1 MPKIIN
7 KLNPLKNTVE
17 QLHTILRK
25 EIIDMHLK
33 PGAPIFEK
41 ELCQRFGVSR
51 TPVREA
57 CMRLSFDNLVEIF
70 PQRGTFVTK
79 IRRQDVHEDHFVR
92 DALETATITYAVEH
106 LTSKDK
112 DNLRKILDKQ
122 QICVDSNESEKLYQL
137 DQKLHKYLAQVG
149 HSEKVWNVIENAKL
163 QLNRVRMLTY
173 PMPGYLQ
180 IIVDQHREL
189 VEQLCLGDKK
199 KAVAA
204 MKHHLNDVLQ
214 RFEILIKTYPDYFI

>member
-25 EIIDMHLK
+25 EIIDMRLK
-33 PGAPIFEK
+33 PGEPIFEK
-41 ELCQRFGVSR
+41 ELCQRLGVSR

-189 VEQLCLGDKK
+189 VEQLCLGDEE